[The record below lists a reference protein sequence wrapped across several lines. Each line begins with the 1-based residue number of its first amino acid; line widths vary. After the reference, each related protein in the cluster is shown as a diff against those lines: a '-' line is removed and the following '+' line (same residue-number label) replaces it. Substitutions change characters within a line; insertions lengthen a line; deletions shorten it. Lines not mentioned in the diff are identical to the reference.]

1 MMIIYAHF
9 KCVFYTNLFY
19 CVPCVPNDPFVST
32 FTNTLL
38 NQYYLIDRVNNEE
51 HFLLMLKMNKDCN
64 LCIDHC

>member
-19 CVPCVPNDPFVST
+19 CVPNDPFVST

-51 HFLLMLKMNKDCN
+51 HFLLMFKMNKDCN